1 MAKLK
6 IAHKRSDGTLADQY
20 VRGVDSNSVQP
31 GGTGGQGSTITSTG
45 VATINVVYKTSAGD
59 SVSSGY
65 ITTQKGAHK
74 YRVANTA
81 AEGTGVTTVTLAN
94 VTGNTSTILSGLSAG
109 QGAITFYPP
118 TGSGN
123 TQVAASRITNKF
135 VYDFSGNKYRYKL
148 GGNATAT
155 YGNVSSS

>member
-6 IAHKRSDGTLADQY
+6 IAHKTNGTLIDQK

-31 GGTGGQGSTITSTG
+31 GGTGGPGSTITSTG
-45 VATINVVYKTSAGD
+45 VATINVVYRTSANAA
-59 SVSSGY
+59 VTSGY
-65 ITTQKGAHK
+65 IIGQKGAHK
-74 YRVANTA
+74 FRVANTA
-81 AEGTGVTTVTLAN
+81 SEGTAVTTVTLAN
-94 VTGNTSTILSGLSAG
+94 VTGNASTILAGLTASTG
-109 QGAITFYPP
+109 VITFYPP

-123 TQVAASRITNKF
+123 TQVAATRITNKF
-135 VYDFSGNKYRYKL
+135 VYDFAGNKYRYKL

>member
-6 IAHKRSDGTLADQY
+6 IAHTRTDGTVADQY
-20 VRGVDSNSVQP
+20 VRGVDSNSIHP
-31 GGTGGQGSTITSTG
+31 GGTGGQGSTITSE
-45 VATINVVYKTSAGD
+45 VATIKVVYID
-59 SVSSGY
+59 SEGTEVESGY
-65 ITTQKGAHK
+65 IIAQKGAHK
-74 YRVANTA
+74 FRVANTA
-81 AEGTGVTTVTLAN
+81 AEGENVTTVTLAD
-94 VTGNTSTILSGLSAG
+94 VTGNTSTILAGLSAE

-135 VYDFSGNKYRYKL
+135 VYDFDGNKYRYKL